1 MRRSL
6 SRRNEERPLLT
17 ADEVRKLDPD
27 KVILIPERQ
36 NPIMA
41 DRIIFYQDAVFTAIS
56 DVQKGPLPY
65 PDSIRAKLEELRA
78 EVTALRTA
86 PSPALRY
93 RLEPALAQVVANEQ
107 GVDLQQ
113 RDEADVIAALK
124 PDTEA
129 AQAKMMSFT
138 ARLKEKGTA

>member
-1 MRRSL
+1 
-6 SRRNEERPLLT
+6 
-17 ADEVRKLDPD
+17 
-27 KVILIPERQ
+27 
-36 NPIMA
+36 
-41 DRIIFYQDAVFTAIS
+41 QDAVFTAIS

-65 PDSIRAKLEELRA
+65 PDSIRAELEELRA

-129 AQAKMMSFT
+129 AQAKMTSFT